1 LEESGNQKILEKTQ
15 KIINQSRPLQAIQ
28 KKTEKQKIIAIM
40 QILLFFFS
48 SSKKAANY

>member
-15 KIINQSRPLQAIQ
+15 KIINQSHPLQAIQ
-28 KKTEKQKIIAIM
+28 KTEKQKIIAIM